1 MKQLQPNDK
10 EQHTNLEEHCCYT
23 KKIDTMSKEVYQN
36 KYRIPSVRAAWH
48 NYSDGMYFVTICT
61 KGRKHYFG
69 EITNNEGRLQMNLSP
84 IGKYTD
90 EQFQNVQKH
99 YPYAEIPLWVVMP
112 NHIHSIITIRHDKIP
127 YERRNIVGGQCN
139 DNIVGAQCDNNFAG
153 TRCDNHFAG
162 TRCDN
167 HFAGTRCDNHFA
179 GTRCDNNFVEP
190 WCTAALQNDNA
201 HATNHQQQIA
211 NMQGWLSVV
220 VGGLKRSVTHF
231 ANQCHVPFA
240 WQTRFHD
247 HIIRN
252 KNEMNHIA
260 KYIEN
265 NITNW
270 KQDMFYDV

>member
-1 MKQLQPNDK
+1 
-10 EQHTNLEEHCCYT
+10 
-23 KKIDTMSKEVYQN
+23 MSKEVFQN

-61 KGRKHYFG
+61 KDRKHYFG
-69 EITNNEGRLQMNLSP
+69 KITNNEGRQQMDLSP
-84 IGKYTD
+84 IGKFTD

-112 NHIHSIITIRHDKIP
+112 NHIHSIITIHHDKIP
-127 YERRNIVGGQCN
+127 YERRNIAGARY
-139 DNIVGAQCDNNFAG
+139 DNIFAEMRCDNNFAG
-153 TRCDNHFAG
+153 TRCDNNFAG
-162 TRCDN
+162 
-167 HFAGTRCDNHFA
+167 A
-179 GTRCDNNFVEP
+179 RCDNNFAGARCDNYFVETR
-190 WCTAALQNDNA
+190 CTTSLQNNN
-201 HATNHQQQIA
+201 ATNHQQQIV

-231 ANQCHVPFA
+231 ANQCHIPFA

-252 KNEMNHIA
+252 KNEMNRIA

-265 NITNW
+265 NVAN
-270 KQDMFYDV
+270 

>member
-61 KGRKHYFG
+61 EGRKHYFG
-69 EITNNEGRLQMNLSP
+69 EITNNEGRQQMNLSP
-84 IGKYTD
+84 IGKFTD

-127 YERRNIVGGQCN
+127 YERRNIVGAQCN
-139 DNIVGAQCDNNFAG
+139 DNIVGAQCDNNFV
-153 TRCDNHFAG
+153 
-162 TRCDN
+162 
-167 HFAGTRCDNHFA
+167 

-220 VGGLKRSVTHF
+220 VGVLKRSVTHF
-231 ANQCHVPFA
+231 TNQCHVPFA

-252 KNEMNHIA
+252 KNEMNHIP

-265 NITNW
+265 NVANW
-270 KQDMFYDV
+270 KQDMFHSVQETQT